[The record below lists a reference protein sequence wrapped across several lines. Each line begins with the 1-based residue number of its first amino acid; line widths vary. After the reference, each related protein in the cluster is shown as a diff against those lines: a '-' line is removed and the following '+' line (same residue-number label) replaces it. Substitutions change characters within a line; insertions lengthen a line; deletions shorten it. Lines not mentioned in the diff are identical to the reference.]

1 MAKIKLILLSIF
13 LSFTLAVCSS
23 NSPKPEL
30 EPNKRGSSGNK
41 PELTD
46 TNSKQA
52 EEIQPVEEVK
62 KVDEAKKNNKNSDK
76 KKIEEQRK
84 EDNPGDSQEKPIKI
98 EEDENI
104 IINLEDVSTVEF
116 AEVVFS
122 ELLKKNYV
130 IPAALKKSPTRITV
144 RMSKS
149 VPKNKVIYLV
159 SKILREHNIVI
170 QEKEDTYYLF
180 PQSQVKSLEPKFRYG
195 KTPPREEL
203 GIIFQIIPLD
213 HIATSQLDFI
223 IRRFL
228 SKSGTYLPEGHTNS
242 LIIIDYPERIANILG
257 ILEILD
263 KDFFENILLKIAQ
276 PTYWEPSDLTKQIY
290 KLLDV
295 ESIPTLRPRTTSIG
309 VLLLPIDRSRE
320 IYIFSSNE
328 KWLDRVFFF
337 IDKLDNPKALGGEKR
352 TFIYFPV
359 NTSAQDLGAIVA
371 KALGRAET
379 PEKTAPQE
387 ELSEKIIID
396 ESRNALIF
404 ITSPSNWETIKD
416 LLEKIDIP
424 AKQVLIECI
433 IGELTLDEQFQLG
446 LEWFIKNSGIKIHK
460 KTYTSELGTEGG
472 LGLGGLGFLYT
483 FVADDD
489 AFRAAINAF
498 ISQDRIEIIS
508 APRIIATDNKEAVI
522 QVGTDVPIIT
532 SEAVTGQIQQ
542 QGSTGLLRSVQY
554 RATGVILT
562 VKPTIHSSGVV
573 SLDIRQ
579 ELSEAQTNQISP
591 GISSPLVLKRSINTS
606 LVAKNGQTIFI
617 GGLISKNVSITKKGV
632 PILSKIPLIG
642 SLFRST
648 SESVRKTELII
659 LLTPHIL
666 SDSTE
671 LEYITDEF
679 QKRIMPDIV
688 KFSLKEKGDKKKK
701 NENK

>member
-1 MAKIKLILLSIF
+1 MAKMKLISLSI
-13 LSFTLAVCSS
+13 LLCFTLAVCSS
-23 NSPKPEL
+23 NSHKPEL
-30 EPNKRGSSGNK
+30 EPNKRGSSEDTT
-41 PELTD
+41 ELADINT
-46 TNSKQA
+46 KQA
-52 EEIQPVEEVK
+52 EEIQPVEGIIK
-62 KVDEAKKNNKNSDK
+62 GDEAKKLSDHPDK
-76 KKIEEQRK
+76 KKIDKQKK
-84 EDNPGDSQEKPIKI
+84 EDNQDDSQEKPVKI

-104 IINLEDVSTVEF
+104 IINLEDVSIVEF
-116 AEVVFS
+116 SEVVFS

-130 IPAALKKSPTRITV
+130 ISAALKKSPTRITV

-159 SKILREHNIVI
+159 SKVLREHNIVV
-170 QEKEDTYYLF
+170 QEKEDTYYLY
-180 PQSQVKSLEPKFRYG
+180 PQSQVKSIEPKFRYG
-195 KTPPREEL
+195 KAPPREEL

-213 HIATSQLDFI
+213 HIATSQVDFI
-223 IRRFL
+223 VRRFL

-242 LIIIDYPERIANILG
+242 LIIIDYPERIANILE
-257 ILEILD
+257 ILEIID
-263 KDFFENILLKIAQ
+263 KDFFENITLKIAK
-276 PTYWEPSDLTKQIY
+276 PTYWEPSDLTKQVY
-290 KLLDV
+290 ELLDV
-295 ESIPTLRPRTTSIG
+295 ESIPTLKPRTTSIG

-328 KWLDRVFFF
+328 KWLERVFFF
-337 IDKLDNPKALGGEKR
+337 IDKLDKPEALGGENR

-371 KALGRAET
+371 QALGQVET
-379 PEKTAPQE
+379 PEKTTPPK
-387 ELSEKIIID
+387 ELSKKIIID

-424 AKQVLIECI
+424 SKQVLIECI
-433 IGELTLDEQFQLG
+433 IAELTLDKQFQLG
-446 LEWFIKNSGIKIHK
+446 LEWFIKNSGIKIRK

-483 FVADDD
+483 FVADDE
-489 AFRAAINAF
+489 AFRAAFNAF
-498 ISQDRIEIIS
+498 VSQDRIEIIS
-508 APRIIATDNKEAVI
+508 APRIIGTDNKEAEIHIGNEVPVI
-522 QVGTDVPIIT
+522 L

-542 QGSTGLLRSVQY
+542 QGTTGLLRSVQY
-554 RATGVILT
+554 RTTGVILT

-579 ELSEAQTNQISP
+579 ELSEAQLNTSSE
-591 GISSPLVLKRSINTS
+591 ISSPMILKRSINTS

-648 SESVRKTELII
+648 SESERKTELIV

-679 QKRIMPDIV
+679 RKKIMPDIV
-688 KFSLKEKGDKKKK
+688 KFSIKEKGDKEKK